1 VDVLQEICHLVP
13 PKSVLYIGLLFLAS
27 LLEKTDF
34 LMTSY
39 LTVFDTLIYTLSLL
53 MKNATQDKKMC
64 LLW

>member
-1 VDVLQEICHLVP
+1 MLLQEICHLVP

>member
-13 PKSVLYIGLLFLAS
+13 PKAVLYIGLLFLAS